1 MFLLSMKAE
10 VFQMVSA
17 DQDKQ
22 VRPQEEW
29 QEVPANEIQQGN
41 NEKRLATLLLLQLLQ
56 CS

>member
-1 MFLLSMKAE
+1 
-10 VFQMVSA
+10 MVSA